1 MENNQNINKKKKK
14 HYHFN
19 HKKTNIAKETVSND
33 LKEEANNSN
42 IKVSEPKNIIKN
54 VKSQKVNNVVKP
66 NVKKEDNNIKKND
79 TKKIQNTQKPN
90 NVVKKNEPKKDNS
103 QKQSN
108 IKADVSVKSGNKS
121 KVEKSNQ
128 IVNNNVKEKNIK
140 QDNKPQK
147 DTIKDNSKTNTKT
160 KVNKLP
166 KEPKVVKVNEDLK
179 IYSLGGLG
187 VVGMNMYI
195 VEMKDE
201 LIIIDAGILFADDD
215 DHGVNYIIPDFTHLV
230 NNEKK
235 IVGLFIT
242 HGHEDHIGG
251 IPFLLEKVKVP
262 VIYASGIAVPLI
274 HNKMSEFPNIEY
286 NIKEYGDDSEF
297 KYNNFEVSFFR
308 TNHSIPDSFGLA
320 IKTKYGYVVNTG
332 DFKFDFNPIGHMS
345 DFYKMTKLGEEGV
358 ICLLSE
364 STNAKIVEFSSSER
378 KIGETLH
385 SLFNQIEGRIIVA
398 TFASNV
404 YRVQQIISSSVECGR
419 KVIVFGHSMEKTIEA
434 AIKLKYINVP
444 KGWILKAR
452 ELKKIETEHVTI
464 LCTGSQ
470 GEPLA
475 ALSRIASGTHKQI
488 KLLPDDTII
497 YSSKPIP
504 GNEQFINRNIN
515 KLVHAGAHVIKNSP
529 LTDTHTTGHASQN
542 ELRMMLA
549 FTKPKYFVPVHG
561 EYAMLKRHVEIA
573 EGQGIPSQ
581 NCFVLAPGDVLN
593 INEKGAKVS
602 KKVVPAS
609 DTYLDASL
617 SDVDSN
623 VLKERRKMADEG
635 LVSVNY
641 FIDKKKKLIGEPI
654 VTLNGFATPEKAKLI
669 LEQISTKCDDIF
681 KHQTEGKEN
690 YSITSV
696 EKQIQN
702 QMYQYIYQKMDRTPL
717 IVVSIIQVK

>member
-1 MENNQNINKKKKK
+1 MENNQNLSKNNKKPYYYKRKKKSNNTLAKENDKQNDLDLNKVEQVVSDNTKSQNKNEVAVNQEPKQNVVKPTNKKKKHK
-14 HYHFN
+14 KVN
-19 HKKTNIAKETVSND
+19 NINKQLENKSNDEKQTETLTNQPIIKKQENVQNNKPQQKNEQVVNKKTNS
-33 LKEEANNSN
+33 
-42 IKVSEPKNIIKN
+42 KNKKKP
-54 VKSQKVNNVVKP
+54 VKKIP
-66 NVKKEDNNIKKND
+66 NVKDE
-79 TKKIQNTQKPN
+79 
-90 NVVKKNEPKKDNS
+90 S
-103 QKQSN
+103 
-108 IKADVSVKSGNKS
+108 
-121 KVEKSNQ
+121 
-128 IVNNNVKEKNIK
+128 
-140 QDNKPQK
+140 
-147 DTIKDNSKTNTKT
+147 
-160 KVNKLP
+160 
-166 KEPKVVKVNEDLK
+166 LK

-187 VVGMNMYI
+187 VVGMNMYV
-195 VEMKDE
+195 VEQNDE

-215 DHGVNYIIPDFTHLV
+215 DHGVNYIIPDFTHLI

-251 IPFLLEKVKVP
+251 IPFLLQKVKVP
-262 VIYASGIAVPLI
+262 AIYASGIAVPLI
-274 HNKMSEFPNIEY
+274 NNKLSEFPSIEY
-286 NIKEYGDDSEF
+286 NLQEYSDDSIYEF
-297 KYNNFEVSFFR
+297 KNFSIEFFR

-320 IKTKYGYVVNTG
+320 IKTKYGYVINTG

-345 DFYKMTKLGEEGV
+345 DYHKMTKYGEEGV
-358 ICLLSE
+358 VCLLSE
-364 STNAKIVEFSSSER
+364 STNAKIVEFSASER

-434 AIKLKYINVP
+434 AIKLNYINVP

-573 EGQGIPSQ
+573 ETQGIPSE
-581 NCFVLAPGDVLN
+581 NCFVLAPGDVLS
-593 INEKGAKVS
+593 INNSSAKVL
-602 KKVVPAS
+602 KKEIPAS
-609 DTYLDASL
+609 DTYLDSSL

-641 FIDKKKKLIGEPI
+641 FINRKKKLLGNPI
-654 VTLNGFATPEKAKLI
+654 VTLNGFATPEKAKVLQ
-669 LEQISTKCDDIF
+669 EQIKQKSDEIF
-681 KHQTEGKEN
+681 KQLTLDKEN
-690 YSITSV
+690 YSIQSV

-702 QMYQYIYQKMDRTPL
+702 TMFQYIYQRMDRKPL

>member
-1 MENNQNINKKKKK
+1 MENNQNLPKKNKKSYYYKRKKKSNNTLSNETNKQNDLDLNKVEQVVSDNTKSQNKNEVAVNQEPKQNVIKPTNKKKK
-14 HYHFN
+14 
-19 HKKTNIAKETVSND
+19 HK
-33 LKEEANNSN
+33 
-42 IKVSEPKNIIKN
+42 
-54 VKSQKVNNVVKP
+54 KVNNINKQLENKSNDEKQTETLTNQPIIKKQENVQNNKPQQKKEQVVNNKTNSKNKKKTVKKIP
-66 NVKKEDNNIKKND
+66 NVKDE
-79 TKKIQNTQKPN
+79 
-90 NVVKKNEPKKDNS
+90 S
-103 QKQSN
+103 
-108 IKADVSVKSGNKS
+108 
-121 KVEKSNQ
+121 
-128 IVNNNVKEKNIK
+128 
-140 QDNKPQK
+140 
-147 DTIKDNSKTNTKT
+147 
-160 KVNKLP
+160 
-166 KEPKVVKVNEDLK
+166 LK

-187 VVGMNMYI
+187 VVGMNMYV
-195 VEMKDE
+195 VEQNEE
-201 LIIIDAGILFADDD
+201 LIIIDSGILFADDD
-215 DHGVNYIIPDFTHLV
+215 DHGVNYIIPDFTHLI

-251 IPFLLEKVKVP
+251 IPFLLQKVKVP

-274 HNKMSEFPNIEY
+274 NNKLSEFPSIEY
-286 NIKEYGDDSEF
+286 NLQEYSDDSVYEF
-297 KYNNFEVSFFR
+297 KNFSIEFFR

-320 IKTKYGYVVNTG
+320 IKTKYGYVINTG

-345 DFYKMTKLGEEGV
+345 DYHKMTKYGEEGV
-358 ICLLSE
+358 VCLLSE
-364 STNAKIVEFSSSER
+364 STNAKIVEFSASER

-434 AIKLKYINVP
+434 AIKLKYIDVP

-573 EGQGIPSQ
+573 ETQGIPSE
-581 NCFVLAPGDVLN
+581 NCFVLAPGDVLSIDN
-593 INEKGAKVS
+593 TSAKVL
-602 KKVVPAS
+602 KKEIPAS
-609 DTYLDASL
+609 DTYLDSSL

-641 FIDKKKKLIGEPI
+641 FVNRKKKLLGDPI
-654 VTLNGFATPEKAKLI
+654 VTLNGFATPEKAKVLQ
-669 LEQISTKCDDIF
+669 EQIKQKSDEIF
-681 KHQTEGKEN
+681 KQLTLDKEN
-690 YSITSV
+690 YSIQSV

-702 QMYQYIYQKMDRTPL
+702 SMFQYIYQRMDRKPL

>member
-1 MENNQNINKKKKK
+1 MENNQNLPKKNKKPYYYKRKKKSNNTLAKENDKQNDLDLNKVEQVVSDNTKSQNKNEVAVNQEPKQNVVKPTNKKKKHKKVNNINKQLENKSNDEKQTETLTNQPIIKKQENVQNNKPQQKKEQVVNKKTNSINKKKPVKK
-14 HYHFN
+14 
-19 HKKTNIAKETVSND
+19 I
-33 LKEEANNSN
+33 
-42 IKVSEPKNIIKN
+42 
-54 VKSQKVNNVVKP
+54 P
-66 NVKKEDNNIKKND
+66 NVKDE
-79 TKKIQNTQKPN
+79 
-90 NVVKKNEPKKDNS
+90 S
-103 QKQSN
+103 
-108 IKADVSVKSGNKS
+108 
-121 KVEKSNQ
+121 
-128 IVNNNVKEKNIK
+128 
-140 QDNKPQK
+140 
-147 DTIKDNSKTNTKT
+147 
-160 KVNKLP
+160 
-166 KEPKVVKVNEDLK
+166 LK

-187 VVGMNMYI
+187 VVGMNMYV
-195 VEMKDE
+195 VEQNDE

-215 DHGVNYIIPDFTHLV
+215 DHGVNYIIPDFTHLI

-251 IPFLLEKVKVP
+251 IPFLLQKVKVP
-262 VIYASGIAVPLI
+262 AIYASGIAVPLI
-274 HNKMSEFPNIEY
+274 NNKLSEFPSIEY
-286 NIKEYGDDSEF
+286 NLQEYSDDSVYEF
-297 KYNNFEVSFFR
+297 KNFSIEFFR

-320 IKTKYGYVVNTG
+320 IKTKYGYVINTG

-345 DFYKMTKLGEEGV
+345 DYHKMTKYGEEGV
-358 ICLLSE
+358 VCLLSE
-364 STNAKIVEFSSSER
+364 STNAKIVEFSASER

-434 AIKLKYINVP
+434 AIKLNYINVP

-573 EGQGIPSQ
+573 ETQGISSE
-581 NCFVLAPGDVLN
+581 NCFVLAPGDVLS
-593 INEKGAKVS
+593 INNTSAKVL
-602 KKVVPAS
+602 KKEIPAS
-609 DTYLDASL
+609 DTYLDSSL

-641 FIDKKKKLIGEPI
+641 FINRKKKLLGNPI
-654 VTLNGFATPEKAKLI
+654 VTLNGFATPEKAKVLQ
-669 LEQISTKCDDIF
+669 EQIKQKSDEIF
-681 KHQTEGKEN
+681 KQLTLDKEN
-690 YSITSV
+690 YSIQSV

-702 QMYQYIYQKMDRTPL
+702 TMFQYIYQRMDRKPL